1 MITSFRG
8 KTPKLGNGVFIAP
21 DAWVIGDT
29 EIGDESSVF
38 FGGVLRGDIL
48 PIKIGRETNIQEH
61 TVIHTSHHRVPTI
74 VGDKTTIGHR
84 ATLHGCTVGN
94 LVLVGMGAIILD
106 EAVIEDE
113 VVIGAGTLVTEGKRI
128 PSKSLV
134 IGSPG
139 RVVRT
144 LSEEELKYLR
154 LSAKRYKEFA
164 ADYLKMFLD
173 MP

>member
-1 MITSFRG
+1 M
-8 KTPKLGNGVFIAP
+8 
-21 DAWVIGDT
+21 
-29 EIGDESSVF
+29 
-38 FGGVLRGDIL
+38 
-48 PIKIGRETNIQEH
+48 
-61 TVIHTSHHRVPTI
+61 
-74 VGDKTTIGHR
+74 
-84 ATLHGCTVGN
+84 
-94 LVLVGMGAIILD
+94 LVGMGAIILD
-106 EAVIEDE
+106 EAIIEDE